1 MKKNRAAKIGSY
13 VVSIMFLSMA
23 LFFVF
28 LLLKNQNADQGRMVK
43 IVIGALTFFGLF
55 IAVLKS
61 VSKTKRE
68 KIVFWLDLFTFYG
81 EIICSYPTL

>member
-1 MKKNRAAKIGSY
+1 
-13 VVSIMFLSMA
+13 MA

-61 VSKTKRE
+61 VSKTERE
-68 KIVFWLDLFTFYG
+68 KIVFLAGSLYFSWRNYLAVLNNSRGFRF
-81 EIICSYPTL
+81 

>member
-43 IVIGALTFFGLF
+43 IVIGALTFF
-55 IAVLKS
+55 
-61 VSKTKRE
+61 
-68 KIVFWLDLFTFYG
+68 
-81 EIICSYPTL
+81 